1 MTLFG
6 GHWTAQQAL
15 TRAAYQRHSPPG
27 AWPAEAQ
34 TTRPTEREKGQAFL
48 SARSCKARGA
58 QVLSEH
64 QF

>member
-15 TRAAYQRHSPPG
+15 TRAASQRHSQP
-27 AWPAEAQ
+27 APAEAQ
-34 TTRPTEREKGQAFL
+34 RTRPTEREKGQALL
-48 SARSCKARGA
+48 SARSCKSRGA
-58 QVLSEH
+58 QALSEH